1 MSMNLVTLLY
11 LLASVCFIQALKGL
25 SHPTTARRGNAFGM
39 TGMAIAA
46 VTTLALIYKLKSEM
60 FAGTESGTSTGFI
73 LIFTG
78 LVVGGG
84 IGAYVARTVEMTK
97 MPELVAAMH
106 SLIGLAAVC
115 IAVAA
120 VAEPDAFGITMAGD
134 NVLPLG
140 NRVELFIGTFVGAIT
155 FSGSV
160 IAFGKLSGKYK
171 FRLFQG
177 APVQF
182 AGQHMLNLLLAV
194 AMLGFGILFFL
205 TQSWL
210 PFVIMTAIAFVLGVL
225 IIIPIG
231 GADMPVV
238 VSMLNSYSGWAAAG
252 IGFSLNNPMLI
263 IAGSLVGSSGAILSY
278 IMCRAMNR
286 SFFNVILGG
295 FGSEA
300 SAGAAAGGGGQ
311 QRPVKS
317 GSPDDAAF
325 LMGNA
330 ETVIIVPGYGLA
342 VARAQH
348 ALKELTEKLSDKGVT
363 VKYAIHPVAGRM
375 PGHMNVLL
383 AEAEVP
389 YDQVF
394 EMEDINGEFGQA
406 DVVLVLGANDVVNPA
421 AKNDPKSPIAGGLQ
435 GQDHH
440 REQALD
446 ERRLC
451 RARQRAVLHG
461 QNDDGVR
468 RCQEGRGRYG
478 EICGLRRYAD
488 CRQSTLRL
496 RHQFTPFRL
505 PPVAAGSNLVLTGSA
520 GHTGRRCL
528 FCPSFLFFSALFPA
542 IPTYAT
548 GQRPAGLFPPV
559 FDRRGRRQ
567 PVVRGKPRVPDGP
580 VAGNAGL
587 QRSGRGAGVAAPVAF
602 TAHAR
607 LPAGA
612 RDARRSDVLQR
623 APHHPA

>member
-25 SHPTTARRGNAFGM
+25 SHPSTARRGNVFGM
-39 TGMAIAA
+39 SGMAIAA
-46 VTTLALIYKLKSEM
+46 VTTIALIVKLKAEM
-60 FAGTESGTSTGFI
+60 FAGTESGTSTGFL
-73 LIFTG
+73 LIFAG

-120 VAEPDAFGITMAGD
+120 VAEPAAFGITLAGD

-182 AGQHMLNLLLAV
+182 AGQHMLNLLLAL
-194 AMLGFGILFFL
+194 AMLGFGLLFFL
-205 TQSWL
+205 SQSWL
-210 PFVIMTAIAFVLGVL
+210 PFIIMTAIAFALGVL

-286 SFFNVILGG
+286 SFFNVLLGG
-295 FGSEA
+295 FGSEVSTTAVA
-300 SAGAAAGGGGQ
+300 SAGQ
-311 QRPVKS
+311 QRAVKS

-325 LMGNA
+325 LLGNA

-348 ALKELTEKLSDKGVT
+348 ALKELTELLAEKGVT

-394 EMEDINGEFGQA
+394 EMEDINSEFGQA

-421 AKNDPKSPIAGGLQ
+421 AKNDPKSPIAGMPILEAYKAKTIIVNK
-435 GQDHH
+435 
-440 REQALD
+440 RSM
-446 ERRLC
+446 
-451 RARQRAVLHG
+451 
-461 QNDDGVR
+461 N
-468 RCQEGRGRYG
+468 
-478 EICGLRRYAD
+478 
-488 CRQSTLRL
+488 
-496 RHQFTPFRL
+496 
-505 PPVAAGSNLVLTGSA
+505 AG
-520 GHTGRRCL
+520 
-528 FCPSFLFFSALFPA
+528 
-542 IPTYAT
+542 Y
-548 GQRPAGLFPPV
+548 AGLDNELFYMDKTMMV
-559 FDRRGRRQ
+559 FGDAKK
-567 PVVRGKPRVPDGP
+567 VVEDMVKAVD
-580 VAGNAGL
+580 
-587 QRSGRGAGVAAPVAF
+587 
-602 TAHAR
+602 
-607 LPAGA
+607 
-612 RDARRSDVLQR
+612 
-623 APHHPA
+623 